1 MARINRLTRSA
12 LRRPLLALL
21 AAAALLVALQT
32 GGCYYMQAV
41 NGQLEVLRKREPIV
55 DVLEDADIPEETR
68 ERLSMVLEARR
79 FAVDEML
86 LPDNDSYRTYAD
98 LERDFVVWNVFAA
111 PEFSLEPKTWC
122 FPVVGCVAYRGYFSE
137 AAAEKHALRLEDQGF
152 DVHVGGVPAYSTLGR
167 FDDPV
172 LNTMMRWS
180 DADLVATLF
189 HELAHQR
196 LFIKGDTGFNES
208 FATAVAEVGLE
219 RWLSARGQAD
229 LLTRLRRRDNLR
241 GALMETAVS
250 AREELQRIYAS
261 TADDEE
267 KRRLKQATLDALS
280 TRAELTA
287 RELGFPHAGWLRP
300 PLNNARLASTSLYR
314 GNLPA
319 FRRLFADCRAD
330 IDCFYAEADRL
341 SKLSLQDRHAELRQL
356 AGEADPASADV
367 SVPGSR

>member
-1 MARINRLTRSA
+1 MTGILRFTRSA
-12 LRRPLLALL
+12 LRRPVLVLLLI
-21 AAAALLVALQT
+21 AALSVLLQT

-55 DVLEDADIPEETR
+55 DVLDDTDVPAETR
-68 ERLSMVLEARR
+68 ERLSMVLDARR
-79 FAVDEML
+79 FAVDELL

-137 AAAEKHALRLEDQGF
+137 AAAEKQAARLSDQGF

-180 DADLVATLF
+180 DEDLVATLF
-189 HELAHQR
+189 HELAHQK
-196 LFIKGDTGFNES
+196 LFVKGDTGFNES

-219 RWLSARGQAD
+219 RWLNERGQGE
-229 LLTRLRRRDNLR
+229 LLMRLRRRDDLR
-241 GALMETAVS
+241 RALMEIAVS
-250 AREELQRIYAS
+250 ARQELSRLYAS
-261 TADDEE
+261 TADDVE

-280 TRAELTA
+280 TRANLKAT
-287 RELGFPHAGWLRP
+287 ELGFSHAGWLRP

-319 FRRLFADCRAD
+319 FRQLFADCDAE
-330 IDCFYAEADRL
+330 IECFYAEADRL
-341 SKLSLQDRHAELRQL
+341 SKLSLEDRHRQLEQL
-356 AGEADPASADV
+356 AGSGPAEVSA
-367 SVPGSR
+367 PGSR

>member
-1 MARINRLTRSA
+1 MVRNKLLSRSV

-21 AAAALLVALQT
+21 VVVALLVALQT

-55 DVLEDADIPEETR
+55 DVLDDADIPEETR

-79 FAVDEML
+79 FAVDELL

-137 AAAEKHALRLEDQGF
+137 AAAEKQAARLSEQGF

-180 DADLVATLF
+180 DEDLVSTLF
-189 HELAHQR
+189 HELAHQK

-208 FATAVAEVGLE
+208 FATAVAEVGLQ
-219 RWLSARGQAD
+219 RWLGARGQAD
-229 LLTRLRRRDNLR
+229 FLTRLRRRDELR
-241 GALMETAVS
+241 RALMEIAES
-250 AREELQRIYAS
+250 ARQELHGIYAS
-261 TADDEE
+261 TADDAE
-267 KRRLKQATLDALS
+267 KRRLKQATLEALS
-280 TRAELTA
+280 TRANRKAT
-287 RELGFPHAGWLRP
+287 ELGFSHAGWLRP

-319 FRRLFADCRAD
+319 FRRLIADCSDEMA
-330 IDCFYAEADRL
+330 CFYAEVDRL
-341 SKLSLQDRHAELRQL
+341 SKLSPEDRQAQL
-356 AGEADPASADV
+356 ERLTGESDPPAGV